1 MKELNATDQ
10 MYAEFGKM
18 VLHRL
23 SCGDTS
29 GLPDAAR
36 EFEGKMAFMGARFQ
50 QHDTAFVMMV
60 DWIQP
65 QIIECEV
72 AETKIAESGD
82 RWYYLFEKS
91 GRRVGN
97 VHESMVF
104 ATGKECAEFYMDFCA
119 KQLGSI

>member
-1 MKELNATDQ
+1 MEEMERL
-10 MYAEFGKM
+10 YAEFGKE

-29 GLPDAAR
+29 HLPDYAR
-36 EFEGKMAFMGARFQ
+36 EFEAKVAFLGAKFQ
-50 QHDTAFVMMV
+50 QHDTAFALMV

-72 AETKIAESGD
+72 AETKIAQSGD
-82 RWYYLFEKS
+82 RWYYVFEKT

-104 ATGKECAEFYMDFCA
+104 ATEKECAEFYRDFCQ
-119 KQLGSI
+119 KIIDK